1 LCPLTYKMKIG
12 NTDLGNFPLL
22 LAPMEDITDPPFRL
36 ICRELGASAVVT
48 EFIAADGLIR
58 DVVKSIK
65 KLEFSQQERPV
76 GIQLF
81 GSYPEAMVQAAKLAE
96 EANPDFIDINF
107 GCPVRKIVNKGGGA
121 ALLKDIPLLLDITRQ
136 VVRAVN
142 LPVTVKTRLGWDD
155 NSKNIVELA
164 EQLQDLG
171 IKALTIHGRTRAQL
185 YSGKA
190 DWTLIGEVK
199 KNPRMYIPIIGNGD
213 ITGIESAIN
222 ACDRYGVDGIMIG
235 RAAVGNPWLFRD
247 IRHFLETG
255 NTLPEPGLNDRINL
269 CKRHLEESVKWKGEI
284 SAVLEIRRH
293 YPHYFKGL
301 PDFKPFRMRLMTTTS
316 YTEVLD
322 ILDEIR
328 KKYDHPD

>member
-1 LCPLTYKMKIG
+1 MKIG
-12 NTDLGNFPLL
+12 NTDLGNFPLF

-65 KLEFSQQERPV
+65 KLEYSPAEKPV
-76 GIQLF
+76 GIQIF
-81 GSYPEAMVQAAKLAE
+81 GSHTDAMVQAAKLAE

-121 ALLKDIPLLLDITRQ
+121 ALLKDIPLLLEITGQ
-136 VVRAVN
+136 VVKSVN

-155 NSKNIVELA
+155 SSKIIVELA

-199 KNPRMYIPIIGNGD
+199 NNPRMHIPIIGNGD
-213 ITGIESAIN
+213 ITDIESAIN
-222 ACDRYGVDGIMIG
+222 ARNKYGVDGIMIG

-247 IRHFLETG
+247 IKHFIETG
-255 NTLPEPGLNDRINL
+255 KTLPEPGLNDRINL
-269 CKRHLEESVKWKGEI
+269 CTRHLEESVKWKGEI

-316 YTEVLD
+316 YNEVLE
-322 ILDEIR
+322 ILGEIR
-328 KKYDHPD
+328 EKYSNLNNP